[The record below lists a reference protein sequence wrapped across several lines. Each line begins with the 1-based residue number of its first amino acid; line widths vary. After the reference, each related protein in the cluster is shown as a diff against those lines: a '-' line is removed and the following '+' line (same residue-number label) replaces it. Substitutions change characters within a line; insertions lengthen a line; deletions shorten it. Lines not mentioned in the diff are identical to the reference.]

1 MAHSTDGFMLL
12 FVGGDFTI
20 RFAGVAVPALGQCLG
35 WQGHRQVSVLFAHS
49 HFLAVSVVK
58 S

>member
-1 MAHSTDGFMLL
+1 MLL